1 MRTTSQNRQATS
13 VVDQKAIGAVDKY
26 FANISTLTLA
36 GNAITP
42 ADLKAMLKAEIDA
55 LKGVDDLRAALHTA
69 LVSARAISAKASG
82 ARKAL
87 RAYILGNYGSDAA
100 QMFADF
106 GMNLPKPKSTVLS
119 KDKAQ
124 AAAKAKATR
133 EARHTMGS
141 KQKAA
146 IKGQPAVATP
156 KPTA

>member
-1 MRTTSQNRQATS
+1 MRTTSQNRQAAS
-13 VVDQKAIGAVDKY
+13 VTDQKAIGAVDKY
-26 FANISTLTLA
+26 FANVSTLTLA
-36 GNAITP
+36 GNAMTP
-42 ADLKAMLKAEIDA
+42 ADLKAVLKAEVDA

-69 LVSARAISAKASG
+69 LVSARAISAKAKG

-87 RAYILGNYGSDAA
+87 RAYILGNYGVEAA

-106 GMNLPKPKSTVLS
+106 GMNLPKPKSTVS
-119 KDKAQ
+119 TQAKAD

-133 EARHTMGS
+133 KARHTMGS

-146 IKGQPAVATP
+146 ITGQPEVTTP

>member
-1 MRTTSQNRQATS
+1 MRTTSQNRQAAS
-13 VVDQKAIGAVDKY
+13 VIDQKAIGGVDKY
-26 FANISTLTLA
+26 FANVSTLTLA
-36 GNAITP
+36 GNAMTP
-42 ADLKAMLKAEIDA
+42 AELKAVLKAEIDA

-69 LVSARAISAKASG
+69 LVSARAISAKAQG

-106 GMNLPKPKSTVLS
+106 GMNLPKTKSTVPTQA
-119 KDKAQ
+119 KAD

-133 EARHTMGS
+133 KARHTMGS

-146 IKGQPAVATP
+146 ITGQPAVTTP